1 MSAEQVDIAEVE
13 TPESISAEIDRI
25 YAACPKA
32 VRCQYDY
39 KLTSLGLL
47 SDNKSSAA
55 LEQLTRIHNTYN
67 RKKVRARDAAR
78 VKAKILKDM
87 KNAPEKVP
95 LVAAPEPPVVVEP
108 PVVEPPAEEPLVA
121 EPPVV
126 VEPPVVEA
134 PPESDEEPEPTPRT
148 TRHDDVRDIIRRYAL
163 QTPRAA
169 PKKVFVG
176 TQPVNAAASFF

>member
-32 VRCQYDY
+32 VRGQYDY

-108 PVVEPPAEEPLVA
+108 PVVEPP
-121 EPPVV
+121 
-126 VEPPVVEA
+126 VVEA
-134 PPESDEEPEPTPRT
+134 PPSIIQDEPAVEAPPESESDEEPEPTPQT